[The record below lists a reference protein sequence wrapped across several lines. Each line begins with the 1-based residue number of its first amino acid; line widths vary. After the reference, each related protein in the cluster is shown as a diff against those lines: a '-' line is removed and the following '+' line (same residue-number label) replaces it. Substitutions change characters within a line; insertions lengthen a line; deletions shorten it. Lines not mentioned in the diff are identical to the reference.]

1 MREFMILLGEL
12 LFIAVVQTIVESI
25 MDAEERKK
33 QLKVV
38 NIACIAVSYVLLIR
52 YVYNHLWSE
61 LTAFVNF
68 M

>member
-1 MREFMILLGEL
+1 MREFMILIAEL
-12 LFIAVVQTIVESI
+12 LFIAVIQTIVESI
-25 MDAEERKK
+25 MDAENRKT

-38 NIACIAVSYVLLIR
+38 NIACIAVSYGLLIR

-61 LTAFVNF
+61 VLAFVNF